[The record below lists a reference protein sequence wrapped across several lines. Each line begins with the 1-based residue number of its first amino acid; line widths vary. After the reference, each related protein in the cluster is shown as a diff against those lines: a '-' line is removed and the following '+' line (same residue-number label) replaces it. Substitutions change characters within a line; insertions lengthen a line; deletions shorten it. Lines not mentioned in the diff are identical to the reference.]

1 MKEANGP
8 HDRNH
13 FYFQR
18 DRTAPGDRTIVVL
31 PELGMS
37 AEEASSMMMV
47 KWKNIPSDISVVL
60 VEWPGHG
67 YNGRQDDTRF
77 RGYNIPE
84 AARWLHEFLQ
94 VIDMGSS
101 QDLTIFGFGYGGGVA
116 LHYLNKHPDA
126 KRILRYCLVNPV
138 VFEILTENYMRNWC
152 QTTSCEHPVLA
163 WYDLESYYTAK
174 DWESVPKP
182 ILSSISKAK
191 VRHRQITFAQAYWEK
206 INRHVFYSSV
216 PLNKKRL
223 KFHALSTSEKT
234 ESLMFF
240 GEINKIVDYRKSD
253 ILKDMLPPWK
263 NKTNIIVNHAGHVG
277 YSSIFPHPA
286 TIFDVITNQVQEFLF
301 KELLV

>member
-18 DRTAPGDRTIVVL
+18 DRSAPGDRTIVVL

-37 AEEASSMMMV
+37 AEEASSVMMV
-47 KWKNIPSDISVVL
+47 NWKSIPSDVTIVL

-67 YNGRQDDTRF
+67 HNGRQGDTRF

-94 VIDMGSS
+94 VLDMGSA

-126 KRILRYCLVNPV
+126 KRILRYCLVNPI

-152 QTTSCEHPVLA
+152 QTTSCEHPLLA
-163 WYDLESYYTAK
+163 WYDLESYYRAK
-174 DWESVPKP
+174 DWESVSKP
-182 ILSSISKAK
+182 ILSAIPKAK
-191 VRHRQITFAQAYWEK
+191 VRNRQSTTAQAYWEK
-206 INRHVFYSSV
+206 INRHVYYSSV

-223 KFHALSTSEKT
+223 KFHALPTSEKT

-240 GEINKIVDYRKSD
+240 GEINKIVDYRKTD
-253 ILKDMLPPWK
+253 VLKDMLPPWR
-263 NKTNIIVNHAGHVG
+263 NKTNLIIKHAGHLG
-277 YSSIFPHPA
+277 YSSIFPHPS

-301 KELLV
+301 KEFPV